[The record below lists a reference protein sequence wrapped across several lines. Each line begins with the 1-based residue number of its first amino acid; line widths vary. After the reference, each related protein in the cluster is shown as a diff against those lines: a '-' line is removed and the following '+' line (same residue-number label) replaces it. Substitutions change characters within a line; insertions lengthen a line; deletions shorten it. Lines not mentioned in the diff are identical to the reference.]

1 MTPWSNKGSQDG
13 CRDCEAF
20 FLDVVGLFD
29 RDRVQVR
36 WSDSRRPTN
45 EQIESLIEAAWA
57 E

>member
-1 MTPWSNKGSQDG
+1 LTPWSNKGYQGG
-13 CRDCEAF
+13 CRDCGAF

-45 EQIESLIEAAWA
+45 QQIESLIEAAWA